1 MKLIPTTVGLC
12 LTASVL
18 AACGGGGSGGGKDD
32 AEIVDGG
39 TFTMALNADPGNLDP
54 HSSVSSALFSIS
66 QLSYD
71 HLFNTNFD
79 DGTIESGLASEW
91 DVKGKTVTATLAEG
105 VTCSDGS
112 ELKASDVVANFDYI
126 ADPKNESPLLGAF
139 LPAGATSR
147 ADDAARTVTITL
159 AAPAPFVLQGLSNIA
174 IVCAD
179 GLKDRTA
186 LAKTSAGTGPYEL
199 TKAEPGNQYTYSIR
213 DGYTWGPDGATTA
226 TKGMPDTIV
235 MKIVENESTAANLL
249 LSDGLNG
256 AIVSGTDRKRL
267 DAANLTTYDTA
278 TLTGEQWYNQT
289 KGRPTVDPKVR
300 LALTQALDLAELQK
314 VLTGGSGK
322 PATTFAA
329 LDPVACPG
337 DSVSG
342 ALPKQDVDAAKAV
355 LSAADLPDLT
365 FVYNPA
371 SGSGVSAAAELAV
384 EQWKAAGVTVKAKS
398 QNVTAIQETVFGTG
412 NWDIAWL
419 PVNVNSPDQLVPF
432 LSGPSTPDGTNFAN
446 ITNDDYEAGVQK
458 ASAMNGQEGC
468 ETWLEAES
476 ALVEAADVIPFA
488 NSIGKAYRAK
498 ATFDYP
504 GQMVPTS
511 IRMLAN

>member
-18 AACGGGGSGGGKDD
+18 AACGGGGSGSKDGD
-32 AEIVDGG
+32 AKIVDGG
-39 TFTMALNADPGNLDP
+39 TFSMALNADPGNLDP
-54 HSSVSSALFSIS
+54 HSGVSSALFSIS

-79 DGTIESGLASEW
+79 DGSIESGLASKW
-91 DVKGKTVTATLAEG
+91 DVKGNTVTATLTDG
-105 VTCSDGS
+105 VTCSDGTK
-112 ELKASDVVANFDYI
+112 LTASDVVANLDYI

-139 LPAGATSR
+139 LPVGATSK
-147 ADDAARTVTITL
+147 ADDAAGTVTVTL
-159 AAPAPFVLQGLSNIA
+159 AAPAPFVLQGLANIP
-174 IVCAD
+174 IVCPA
-179 GLKDRTA
+179 GMKDRAA
-186 LAKTSAGTGPYEL
+186 LAKTSSGTGPYEL
-199 TKAEPGNQYTYSIR
+199 TEAAPGNQYTYKIR

-226 TKGMPDTIV
+226 TKGMPDTII

-249 LSDGLNG
+249 LSGGLNG
-256 AIVSGTDRKRL
+256 AIVSGSDSKRL
-267 DAANLTTYDTA
+267 EKSKLTTYDTA
-278 TLTGEQWYNQT
+278 NLSGEQWYNQT

-314 VLTGGSGK
+314 VLTAGNGK

-337 DSVSG
+337 DSVSD

-355 LSAADLPDLT
+355 LAAANLPELT
-365 FVYNPA
+365 FVYNPS
-371 SGSGVSAAAELAV
+371 SGGGVSAAAELAV
-384 EQWKAAGVTVKAKS
+384 QQWKAAGVTVKAKA

-419 PVNVNSPDQLVPF
+419 PVNVSSPDQLVPF
-432 LSGPSTPDGTNFAN
+432 LSGPATPEGTNFAN
-446 ITNDDYEAGVQK
+446 IANDDYEAGVKK
-458 ASAMNGQEGC
+458 ASTMNGQEGC
-468 ETWLEAES
+468 ATWLDAES

-488 NSIGKAYRAK
+488 NSIGKTYRAK